1 MKIDFQY
8 RPEISCDYHRIQLP
22 FQYMGLAAD
31 RKAGLSVFCRIPVR
45 PLRPLVAQYI
55 VDIDDYWY
63 LYPHHY
69 IFNRWQQNGTGSR
82 MVEYMKGAIA
92 VTTTNTVLAEKIQ
105 RYNKNVYV
113 VPNALPFNQGQF
125 KISASTSKTCRF
137 FYAGGASH
145 AYDLDI
151 LFDAIKEERGI
162 DLTIQGYQKENITWQ
177 GIRCKLFDRAKFINN
192 QPIDSYL
199 NTYDADVML
208 IPLEN
213 NVFNQHKSNLKVLE
227 AAAKGMAVIAS
238 RVHPYYNA
246 LDMPYVLYADTPQEW
261 MNHISFCSANP
272 GFVKEQ
278 AHALREHC
286 MMHYELTRVNNLR
299 REIYSKYL

>member
-22 FQYMGLAAD
+22 FQYMGLSAD
-31 RKAGLSVFCRIPVR
+31 RRATLSVFCRIPVR
-45 PLRPLVAQYI
+45 SPATKYI

-69 IFNRWQQNGTGSR
+69 IFNRWQQNGTGR
-82 MVEYMKGAIA
+82 QMIEYMKTADA
-92 VTTTNTVLAEKIQ
+92 VTTTNTVLADKIA

-113 VPNALPFNQGQF
+113 VPNALPFDQGQF
-125 KISASTSKTCRF
+125 KMSVSESNICRF

-151 LFDAIKEERGI
+151 LFDAIKDDRWV
-162 DLTIQGYQKENITWQ
+162 DLTIQGYQKDNTTWQ
-177 GIRCKLFDRAKFINN
+177 GIRQKFGYRAKFIDN
-192 QPIDSYL
+192 QHIDSYL
-199 NTYDADVML
+199 NTYEADVML

-213 NVFNQHKSNLKVLE
+213 NIFNQHKSNLKVLE

-238 RVHPYYNA
+238 RIHPYYNY
-246 LDMPYVLYADTPQEW
+246 LDMPHVLYADTPQEW
-261 MNHISFCSANP
+261 ISNISFCSSNP

-286 MMHYELTRVNNLR
+286 MAHYELTQANNLR
-299 REIYSKYL
+299 REIYRKYL

>member
-22 FQYMGLAAD
+22 FQYMGLSAD
-31 RKAGLSVFCRIPVR
+31 RSARLSVFCRIPVR
-45 PLRPLVAQYI
+45 APSLRRYI

-63 LYPHHY
+63 LYPKHY
-69 IFNRWQQNGTGSR
+69 IFNKWQQNGTGR
-82 MVEYMKGAIA
+82 QMIEYMKEAVA
-92 VTTTNTVLAEKIQ
+92 VTTTNTVLAEKIA

-113 VPNALPFNQGQF
+113 VPNALPFDQGQF
-125 KISASTSKTCRF
+125 KERENKKWGANF

-145 AYDLDI
+145 SYDLDI
-151 LFDAIKEERGI
+151 LLNAIKYEIGVN
-162 DLTIQGYQKENITWQ
+162 LTIQGYQKENATWQ
-177 GIRCKLFDRAKFINN
+177 AIRGKFGDLAKFIDNK
-192 QPIDSYL
+192 PIDSYL

-238 RVHPYYNA
+238 RVHPYYNE
-246 LDMPYVLYADTPQEW
+246 LDMPYVLYADTPHEW
-261 MNHISFCSANP
+261 INHISFCSANP

-278 AHALREHC
+278 AQALREHC
-286 MMHYELTRVNNLR
+286 MKHYELTQVNNLR
-299 REIYSKYL
+299 RLIYSKYL